1 MVVVD
6 GVDELRLALVE
17 PVVERPGL
25 LLVLGLLRRKETPEG
40 GGLVM
45 VSFKHEFDNS
55 YPVSE
60 LEKL

>member
-17 PVVERPGL
+17 PVVECTRL

-45 VSFKHEFDNS
+45 VSFKHEFDNN
-55 YPVSE
+55 
-60 LEKL
+60 K

>member
-40 GGLVM
+40 G
-45 VSFKHEFDNS
+45 EFGRD
-55 YPVSE
+55 VI
-60 LEKL
+60 

>member
-17 PVVERPGL
+17 PVVERTGL

-40 GGLVM
+40 GEVGRGVI
-45 VSFKHEFDNS
+45 
-55 YPVSE
+55 
-60 LEKL
+60 